1 MKVHAQMDRWTLCR
15 GDVLDVLSAFSS
27 ESVQCME
34 TRPPYRGLRDY
45 DLPPTEWSE
54 IEYSPMDWLPPI
66 TFPGLAI

>member
-1 MKVHAQMDRWTLCR
+1 MRVHAQRDRWTLCQ
-15 GDVLDVLSAFSS
+15 GDVLEVLSAFSS
-27 ESVQCME
+27 ESVQCMV

-45 DLPPTEWSE
+45 DLQQVEWSE